1 MDFSKLNLEFSNMQ
15 NTINRYNEIIKIV
28 NERIK
33 DNLKIINKSEVKLK
47 NAKDDIER
55 DIIELY
61 LDVIKGQNKFL
72 NCLLEKD
79 NKKEQIKKQT
89 NS

>member
-61 LDVIKGQNKFL
+61 LDVIKGQNKFFQK
-72 NCLLEKD
+72 EK
-79 NKKEQIKKQT
+79 
-89 NS
+89 